1 MDEGRKNFLAYQ
13 IMSGLKFITVE
24 EERYKLIPPSQEIRL
39 LSEHIYQE
47 TLHSLRFANLI
58 TKEKAALLLRRLN
71 KWAPADDEAFKKLEK
86 HLEDKKV
93 ELYQALYNSERQDRL
108 RRTIKMAKKSI
119 NSALYRKHSL
129 DYMTLDHHATLTK
142 KKFIT
147 AMCLRDINDEPVYN
161 EKSLHNSD
169 STILEKIVN
178 FLESDIISVE
188 EFRELARSD
197 PWRTMWNLGKESCLG
212 NAKEWTDD
220 QKTLLTF
227 AKMYD
232 NAYQSMEC
240 PPEEVFEDDDMFDG
254 WLIEQRRK
262 REKDQKQK
270 QVDLMKNVPDSAQEV
285 FVFAPTRED
294 ANKVYDLNDR
304 DSRMKIKQRQQLIEQ
319 RVEVE
324 AQDLPDTQLELR
336 QQQMEEYKEKL
347 KRGR

>member
-161 EKSLHNSD
+161 EKSFHNSD

-304 DSRMKIKQRQQLIEQ
+304 DSRMKIKQRLQLIEQ

>member
-1 MDEGRKNFLAYQ
+1 
-13 IMSGLKFITVE
+13 
-24 EERYKLIPPSQEIRL
+24 
-39 LSEHIYQE
+39 
-47 TLHSLRFANLI
+47 
-58 TKEKAALLLRRLN
+58 
-71 KWAPADDEAFKKLEK
+71 
-86 HLEDKKV
+86 
-93 ELYQALYNSERQDRL
+93 
-108 RRTIKMAKKSI
+108 
-119 NSALYRKHSL
+119 
-129 DYMTLDHHATLTK
+129 
-142 KKFIT
+142 
-147 AMCLRDINDEPVYN
+147 
-161 EKSLHNSD
+161 
-169 STILEKIVN
+169 
-178 FLESDIISVE
+178 
-188 EFRELARSD
+188 
-197 PWRTMWNLGKESCLG
+197 
-212 NAKEWTDD
+212 
-220 QKTLLTF
+220 
-227 AKMYD
+227 MYD